1 MIMKVLIKSTGEV
14 KKVAEYATVTL
25 DSCDSYGN
33 PEQVSFEDIELISEG
48 PVKFVNLAEGV
59 NWKQVRIDASIAAL
73 QGLCNSCHDDIIR
86 EFSEREDKER
96 SNVIGYLA
104 VRIADSLIRE
114 LNKNNK

>member
-25 DSCDSYGN
+25 DRCDSFGY
-33 PEQVSFEDIELISEG
+33 PEQVLLEDIELISED
-48 PVKFVNLAEGV
+48 PVKFVNLTEGV
-59 NWKQVRIDASIAAL
+59 NWEQVRIDASIAAL
-73 QGLCNSCHDDIIR
+73 QGLCNSCHDDVIR
-86 EFSEREDKER
+86 GISEKEDKER
-96 SNVIGYLA
+96 SNVISYLA

>member
-14 KKVAEYATVTL
+14 KTVAEYATVTL
-25 DSCDSYGN
+25 DSCDCYGN
-33 PEQVSFEDIELISEG
+33 REQALLEDIELIPEG
-48 PVKFVNLAEGV
+48 PVKILNLAKGV
-59 NWKQVRIDASIAAL
+59 NWEQVRIDASIAAL